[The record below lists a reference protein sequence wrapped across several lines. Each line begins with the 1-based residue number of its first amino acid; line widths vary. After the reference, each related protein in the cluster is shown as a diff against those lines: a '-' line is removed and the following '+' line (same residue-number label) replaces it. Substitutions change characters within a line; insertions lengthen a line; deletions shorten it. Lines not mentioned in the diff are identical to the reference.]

1 MRGGVKCQRFGNDLV
16 SFLTLAGPSRL
27 DNSGAARAATDRREA
42 RSQLHYIVPVEPG
55 GSRVGRAERAKLARG
70 RALM

>member
-16 SFLTLAGPSRL
+16 SFLTLAGPLRL
-27 DNSGAARAATDRREA
+27 DNSGRLRIDGRHVANCI
-42 RSQLHYIVPVEPG
+42 IVPVEPV
-55 GSRVGRAERAKLARG
+55 GSRVRRAERAKLARG